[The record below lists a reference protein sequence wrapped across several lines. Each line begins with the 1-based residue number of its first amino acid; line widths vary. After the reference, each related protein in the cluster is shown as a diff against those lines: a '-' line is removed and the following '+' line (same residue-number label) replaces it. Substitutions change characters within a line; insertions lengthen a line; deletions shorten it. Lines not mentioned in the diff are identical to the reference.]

1 MSNFFPDVSV
11 AGKDTRVYSFDILKF
26 LAICAIVL
34 HHYQQVTHTSQ
45 VAGIN
50 WYGGGFYW
58 GNLVELFFI
67 ISGFFAFKSIDRIK
81 ECDSFYSFYSKKYF
95 RFLPMLII
103 CGIACLIVQ
112 TWYAMVFDASMAA
125 NATFWNVVASLLGVE
140 RWLDTALMINNPMW
154 YISVLL
160 LCLVV
165 FFAIT
170 RVAVSKGDSPL
181 VYYGIAI
188 GGGLFMKT
196 VCESY
201 NFGTPLFN
209 VYIARGLICF
219 FLGLV
224 IALAF
229 NHPHIG
235 KKIEDSSAVL
245 FIAVIVTVGYI
256 MLYAF
261 VPAAIQGSVSF
272 NLYYSLCFIF
282 YPCLMLICNH
292 RVIRKITS
300 SNKFSFLGGAAYNMY
315 VWHVPLIISFMALLT
330 VCGISF
336 NTTKAMYLF
345 LLLCFV
351 FGCLSSRFID
361 KPIAA
366 RINRALQSQALT
378 DANR

>member
-1 MSNFFPDVSV
+1 MNHTAS
-11 AGKDTRVYSFDILKF
+11 AQRVYSFDILKF

-34 HHYQQVTHTSQ
+34 HHYQQVTHTSR
-45 VAGIN
+45 VVGIN
-50 WYGGGFYW
+50 WYGGSFYW

-67 ISGFFAFKSIDRIK
+67 ISGFFAFRSIARIK
-81 ECDSFYSFYSKKYF
+81 DCGSFYSFYSKKYF

-103 CGIACLIVQ
+103 CGIVCLIVQ
-112 TWYAMVFDASMAA
+112 ICYARVFDASIFA
-125 NATFWNVVASLLGVE
+125 NATFWNVAASLFGIE
-140 RWLDTALMINNPMW
+140 RWLDTALMVNNPMW

-160 LCLVV
+160 LCLAV
-165 FFAIT
+165 FFVIT
-170 RVAVSKGDSPL
+170 KVAVSKDNSPL
-181 VYYGIAI
+181 IYYGIAI

-201 NFGTPLFN
+201 SFSAPLFN
-209 VYIARGLICF
+209 TYIARGLICF

-229 NHPHIG
+229 NHPCIG
-235 KKIEDSSAVL
+235 KKIKESPVVL
-245 FIAVIVTVGYI
+245 FASIVVTVGYI
-256 MLYAF
+256 VLYAF
-261 VPAAIQGSVSF
+261 APTIIQGGNSF

-292 RVIRKITS
+292 QAIRKITS
-300 SNKFSFLGGAAYNMY
+300 SDRLSFLGGVAYNMY
-315 VWHVPLIISFMALLT
+315 VWHVPLIVSFMALLT
-330 VCGISF
+330 ICGISF

-351 FGCLSSRFID
+351 FGCLSNRFID

-366 RINRALQSQALT
+366 RINHALKSQALIGV
-378 DANR
+378 NR